1 MIQKV
6 KTRRSYGLVVFG
18 AIFFIVGMGF
28 LLWSVIP
35 TIYDSYRMSFW
46 SSVQGELI
54 SAKLRVSRGNDST
67 TYQALAEYRYSVG
80 GQSYTNDRVAI
91 NSGADNIGDFQPD
104 LGRKLENLY
113 SRKSHVTV
121 YFNPQNPTDAL
132 LNRDLRWGL
141 LGFKMIFVLL
151 FCGIGGGIIFWG
163 YRGKRRIHTP
173 ETDAKPWLARPEWVN
188 GKIRSDA
195 KASMYV
201 ALGIAFFWNLISTP
215 VTFIFPEIWKKEG
228 AVGLLI
234 LLFPVV
240 GLGLLYWAIKSVREW
255 KRFGVT
261 LLTMDPYPGSI
272 NGDVAGEIST
282 SIPYAADLVVQVTL
296 SSIYRYTSGS
306 GKNRSTRE
314 DVNWQDEGYA
324 KIFPRSNGSS
334 LQFRFTV
341 PANLP
346 VSEESSSAYNLWRLN
361 VMIEQEGTNLDRSF
375 EIPVYDTGESS
386 RRISMKSIDLRPK
399 GVAEVSAESVLPIIH
414 KGEEI
419 VIYYPMLRKVGRSL
433 GILLFGGIFAG
444 TGYFLWGEG
453 ANEGVMLYFMGGLF
467 SLIGWGFVI
476 FGGVYSAFNSL
487 RVQLG
492 EQSLV
497 SSRMFMGMALKHHR
511 IDYADIVAIKGIQ
524 SLKHSSGRKHTIE
537 YRIVAELE
545 DKKIT
550 LAEYIDSARNKAM
563 VIEYFENKVF
573 PRGEPR
579 E

>member
-1 MIQKV
+1 MNQKV
-6 KTRRSYGLVVFG
+6 KTHRSYVLVIFG

-35 TIYDSYRMSFW
+35 TIYDSYRMQYW

-54 SAKLRVSRGNDST
+54 SAKRSISRSQDST
-67 TYQALAEYRYSVG
+67 TYQALAEYRYSVD
-80 GQSYTNDRVAI
+80 GQSYKNDRVAI
-91 NSGADNIGDFQPD
+91 NSGADNIGSFQSD
-104 LGRKLENLY
+104 LGRKLENSL
-113 SRKSHVTV
+113 SRKSPVTV
-121 YFNPQNPTDAL
+121 YYNPQNPSDAL
-132 LNRDLRWGL
+132 LNREIRWGL

-151 FCGIGGGIIFWG
+151 FGGVGGGIMFWG
-163 YRGKRRIHTP
+163 YRGKRRIHTA

-188 GKIRSDA
+188 GKIRSNA

-201 ALGIAFFWNLISTP
+201 AIGIAIFWNLISTP
-215 VTFIFPEIWKKEG
+215 ILFMFDRIWDEQG

-234 LLFPVV
+234 LLFPLV
-240 GLGLLYWAIKSVREW
+240 GLGLLYWAIKSAREW

-272 NGDVAGEIST
+272 NGDVAGEITT

-296 SSIYRYTSGS
+296 SSIYHYTSGS

-314 DVNWQDEGYA
+314 NVNWQEEGYA
-324 KIFPRSNGSS
+324 TIIPRSNGSS

-346 VSEESSSAYNLWRLN
+346 ASEESSSAYNLWRLN
-361 VMIEQEGTNLDRSF
+361 VTIKQDDTDLDRSF

-386 RRISMKSIDLRPK
+386 RRISIQSIDLTPK
-399 GVAEVSAESVLPIIH
+399 GVAEVTAESVLPIIQ
-414 KGEEI
+414 KGEHI
-419 VIYYPMLRKVGRSL
+419 VIYYPMLRKPGRSL

-444 TGYFLWGEG
+444 VGYFLWGEG
-453 ANEGVMLYFMGGLF
+453 ANQGVILYFMGGIF
-467 SLIGWGFVI
+467 SLIGWGIVI

-487 RVQLG
+487 RIQLG
-492 EQSLV
+492 ENSLV
-497 SSRMFMGMALKHHR
+497 SSRMFMGIALKHHR
-511 IDYADIVAIKGIQ
+511 IDYSDIVAIKGIQ
-524 SLKHSSGRKHTIE
+524 SMTSTSGRKHTVE

-550 LAEYIDSARNKAM
+550 LAEHIDSARSKAR
-563 VIEYFENKVF
+563 VIEYFEDKVF
-573 PRGEPR
+573 TRR
-579 E
+579 AQ